1 MAREVTSRSGFAALV
16 LGAMLLAELAV
27 TSLLFTADQDF
38 VYFLGHRINYVCAA
52 RQRYGIPCPTCGL
65 TRGFVLTVHGKPG
78 TAWRL
83 SPTGP
88 LTAVG
93 MFGMGVMLLIYAAL
107 QRRRGRV
114 QLSRMPRYVKAG
126 ALAYAS
132 VGTLIW
138 AVSWVTTVIKM
149 RGHPF

>member
-1 MAREVTSRSGFAALV
+1 MSRALTSRAGFTAAV
-16 LGAMLLAELAV
+16 LGAMLLAELAA

-65 TRGFVLTVHGKPG
+65 TRGFVLTVHGKARD
-78 TAWRL
+78 AWRL

-88 LTAVG
+88 LAAVG
-93 MFGMGVMLLIYAAL
+93 MFGMGALLLLYAAL
-107 QRRRGRV
+107 QQRGRMDRFRR
-114 QLSRMPRYVKAG
+114 SIRAG
-126 ALAYAS
+126 VLAYAS

-138 AVSWVTTVIKM
+138 AVSWVATVIKIK
-149 RGHPF
+149 GHP